1 MSESQL
7 RASILP
13 PQVLEWQVPPQGY
26 NPSTSDPNKPDVYQS
41 IVKLAITA
49 PEIDEDE
56 YHGAEINQPRY
67 SQPGKEDPL
76 SDFYQLLK

>member
-1 MSESQL
+1 MTDSDL
-7 RASILP
+7 RASVLP

-26 NPSTSDPNKPDVYQS
+26 NPSTSDPNQPDVYKS
-41 IVKLAITA
+41 IVQLAIST

-56 YHGAEINQPRY
+56 YQAAEITQP
-67 SQPGKEDPL
+67 SFAAAPKEDPL